1 MSKTKSHI
9 SRRDALVAGGAAAAA
24 SLLPLP
30 SIAKT
35 ETSDMSFASKI
46 VTASAQREIPF
57 PLHPIFQV
65 VSSSDMPSGVSF
77 FHSAIPAGAP
87 GAPPHV
93 HANEDEIYFILEG
106 TAHFLLG
113 DRVTTAGPGDTV
125 ILPRGEFHA
134 NWNEGDTPVTSL
146 VFVSQNSPF
155 EGFFDD
161 VARRILEQG
170 INDPMQAAI
179 VVGQTGAEYGVT
191 IDMSKT
197 PDRAK
202 RYFGLG

>member
-1 MSKTKSHI
+1 MSTIPAHI
-9 SRRDALVAGGAAAAA
+9 TRRDALVTGTAAAAA
-24 SLLPLP
+24 AVLPLNALAQ
-30 SIAKT
+30 SGA
-35 ETSDMSFASKI
+35 SDMSYTSKI
-46 VTASAQREIPF
+46 VTAAGQREIPF

-65 VSSSDMPSGVSF
+65 VNSTDMPSGVSF

-93 HANEDEIYFILEG
+93 HEREDEIYYILDG

-113 DRVTTAGPGDTV
+113 DRVETAGPGDTV

-134 NWNEGDTPVTSL
+134 NWNEGDTPVTSF

-161 VARRILEQG
+161 VARRIMEQG
-170 INDPMQAAI
+170 IEDPKEAAM
-179 VVGQTGAEYGVT
+179 VVGQAGAEYGVT
-191 IDMSKT
+191 IDMSKL
-197 PDRAK
+197 PERAK
-202 RYFGLG
+202 PFFGLG

>member
-1 MSKTKSHI
+1 MSH
-9 SRRDALVAGGAAAAA
+9 
-24 SLLPLP
+24 
-30 SIAKT
+30 
-35 ETSDMSFASKI
+35 ASKI
-46 VTASAQREIPF
+46 VTAAGQREIPF

-65 VSSSDMPSGVSF
+65 VNSTDMPSGVSF

-93 HANEDEIYFILEG
+93 HENEDEIYFILEG

-113 DRVTTAGPGDTV
+113 DRVETAGPGDTV

-134 NWNEGDTPVTSL
+134 NWNEGTTPVTSL
-146 VFVSQNSPF
+146 VFVSQNSRF

-161 VARRILEQG
+161 VARRIMEQG
-170 INDPMQAAI
+170 IKDPMQAAM
-179 VVGQTGAEYGVT
+179 VVGQTGAGYGVT

-197 PDRAK
+197 PERAK
-202 RYFGLG
+202 PFFGMG

>member
-1 MSKTKSHI
+1 MSYTST
-9 SRRDALVAGGAAAAA
+9 VVTAGG
-24 SLLPLP
+24 
-30 SIAKT
+30 
-35 ETSDMSFASKI
+35 
-46 VTASAQREIPF
+46 QREIPF

-65 VSSSDMPSGVSF
+65 VNSTDMPSGVSF

-93 HANEDEIYFILEG
+93 HAHEDELYYILEG

-113 DRVTTAGPGDTV
+113 DRVGTAGVGDTV

-146 VFVSQNSPF
+146 VFVSQNSRF

-161 VARRILEQG
+161 VAQRVIAQG
-170 INDPMQAAI
+170 IEDPKEAAML
-179 VVGQTGAEYGVT
+179 VGATGAEYGVT

-202 RYFGLG
+202 PFFGMG

>member
-1 MSKTKSHI
+1 MSYT
-9 SRRDALVAGGAAAAA
+9 
-24 SLLPLP
+24 
-30 SIAKT
+30 
-35 ETSDMSFASKI
+35 SKI
-46 VTASAQREIPF
+46 IAADGQREIPF

-65 VSSSDMPSGVSF
+65 VACSDMPSGVSF
-77 FHSAIPAGAP
+77 FHSAIPADAP

-93 HANEDEIYFILEG
+93 HENEDEIYYILEG

-113 DRVTTAGPGDTV
+113 DRVETAGPGDTV

-134 NWNEGDTPVTSL
+134 NWNEGDTPVTSF
-146 VFVSQNSPF
+146 VFVSQKSRF

-161 VARRILEQG
+161 VARRIMEQG
-170 INDPMQAAI
+170 IDDPMQAAM

-197 PDRAK
+197 PDLAK
-202 RYFGLG
+202 PFFGMG

>member
-1 MSKTKSHI
+1 MVRRYPHI
-9 SRRDALVAGGAAAAA
+9 TRRDALAAGGAAAAA
-24 SLLPLP
+24 SLIPLN
-30 SIAKT
+30 ALAENGT
-35 ETSDMSFASKI
+35 ADMSYTSKV
-46 VTASAQREIPF
+46 VTATGQREIPF
-57 PLHPIFQV
+57 PLHAIFQV
-65 VSSSDMPSGVSF
+65 VDSGDMPSGVSF

-93 HANEDEIYFILEG
+93 HEHEDEIYYILEG

-113 DRVTTAGPGDTV
+113 DRVETAGPGDTV

-134 NWNEGDTPVTSL
+134 NWNEGDTPVTCF
-146 VFVSQNSPF
+146 VFVSQNSRF

-161 VARRILEQG
+161 VAQRVIAQG
-170 INDPMQAAI
+170 IEDPKEAAML
-179 VVGQTGAEYGVT
+179 VARTGADYGVT

-202 RYFGLG
+202 PFFGMG